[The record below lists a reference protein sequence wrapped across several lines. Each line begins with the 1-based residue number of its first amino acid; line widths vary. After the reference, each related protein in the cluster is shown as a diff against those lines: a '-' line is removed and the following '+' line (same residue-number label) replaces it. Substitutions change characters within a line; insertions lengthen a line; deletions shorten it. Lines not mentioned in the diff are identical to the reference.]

1 MTLTNRNLP
10 ARDSSGRFCNPGAYR
25 VAHACRP
32 TTFTPASEARPKLR
46 AALTLANR
54 TLREA
59 TEGEGVPSAVIRASP
74 GAGKSTLQRELM
86 AERASEGQLGNVA
99 FHVPTLALAAEAT
112 REAECLGLSAQ
123 TIRGRSA
130 PRPDGNG
137 QMCAKA
143 ELVEQA
149 NRIGLSAKEHFCET
163 KLEDGTVARCPHFEE
178 CAYLGQFRVDAAC
191 HFLATAYFALPK
203 QPGVDPALRVVD
215 ETFWKNSLWIRDIDP
230 IAFRA
235 ARTFLPTSGA
245 ADHAELLK
253 AAAQV
258 MGKLCAGESPLAL
271 PYSASD
277 FTAFAE
283 LERKGQEPASDI
295 RPDQDF
301 LTQKIKLEKA
311 AQAHRKVSRFA
322 AIWEVLAEAKRLG
335 LTECERLRLF
345 TDGEKE
351 VLRVMRKQ
359 PLRHKEPM
367 LVLDADADTEI
378 LAALG
383 CDIRAEHELTLRPRA
398 HVVQVHDHQM
408 SISALLNS
416 ESHREGCRRV
426 IAREVLRDRLA
437 KNTGVLVGATRTVV
451 QRFFEDAGHDFS
463 SKNEAEINQIMLGT
477 KLHGARWL
485 WLGGRSLGSN
495 RYKDCSAVIVLGR
508 QELPVSTLED
518 QGRALWGDTHGEPLN
533 FVAPDMRG
541 GQWLPL
547 VELPYEMADG
557 SGMAVKVPCHPD
569 PMIRRLQL
577 QSRELATRQLVERL
591 RLAHAPCRK
600 RVILVCNIP
609 IPGLP
614 VNEIISWNALQ
625 GDRIEAA
632 IALALIEG
640 KRIKFDYKGIAE
652 GAPSV
657 FKDVNALKG
666 YLNRNKASQ
675 RLLNRFKEAAK
686 TLGGSLRLE
695 DCAAI
700 TAPVEAPWS
709 VEGLTF

>member
-1 MTLTNRNLP
+1 M
-10 ARDSSGRFCNPGAYR
+10 
-25 VAHACRP
+25 
-32 TTFTPASEARPKLR
+32 
-46 AALTLANR
+46 TLANR

-59 TEGEGVPSAVIRASP
+59 SEGEGVPSVIVRASP
-74 GAGKSTLQRELM
+74 GAGKSTLERELM

-137 QMCAKA
+137 PMCAKA

-149 NRIGLSAKEHFCET
+149 NRIGLSAKEHFCER

-203 QPGVDPALRVVD
+203 QPGVDPTLRVLD
-215 ETFWKNSLWIRDIDP
+215 ETFWKSFLWIRDIDP
-230 IAFRA
+230 IAFKA
-235 ARTFLPTSGA
+235 PRTFLPTSGA
-245 ADHAELLK
+245 ADHADLLK

-258 MGKLCAGESPLAL
+258 VGKLCAGESPLAL
-271 PYSASD
+271 PYSAGD

-283 LERKGQEPASDI
+283 LEHKGQAPASDI
-295 RPDQDF
+295 RPDQDP
-301 LTQKIKLEKA
+301 LTQKRILEKA

-322 AIWEVLAEAKRLG
+322 AVWKVLAEAKRLG

-383 CDIRAEHELTLRPRA
+383 CDTRAEHELTLRPRA

-416 ESHREGCRRV
+416 ESHREGGRRV

-451 QRFFEDAGHDFS
+451 QKFFEDAGHDFS
-463 SKNEAEINQIMLGT
+463 SKSETEINQIMLGT

-495 RYKDCSAVIVLGR
+495 RYKDYSAVIVLGR

-533 FVAPDMRG
+533 FVPMDMKG
-541 GQWLPL
+541 GQRLPL

-569 PMIRRLQL
+569 HRIRRVQL

-591 RLAHAPCRK
+591 RLAHAPYRK
-600 RVILVCNIP
+600 RVILVSNIP

-614 VNEIISWNALQ
+614 VDELISWNELK
-625 GDRIEAA
+625 GDRIDAA
-632 IALALIEG
+632 ISISLVENGFARFKQGEIVENAPG
-640 KRIKFDYKGIAE
+640 VFDTI
-652 GAPSV
+652 
-657 FKDVNALKG
+657 DALKG
-666 YLNRNKASQ
+666 ELGEKKSSAHLIR
-675 RLLNRFKEAAK
+675 RFKQFAK
-686 TLGGSLRLE
+686 PLGGKLRLR
-695 DCAAI
+695 DCRRPPLDAA
-700 TAPVEAPWS
+700 TNWS
-709 VEGLTF
+709 VELLLPENAAPGPRG